1 VKKKSSNIINQ
12 IPENLILASEEI
24 VTSKCSMCHAKEPLW
39 ENLSIA
45 PKMVILETKED
56 IIKHIDGIYS
66 QVVASYAMPPGNI
79 TFIESSERQTLNSLY
94 KKIKNL

>member
-1 VKKKSSNIINQ
+1 MHFEADSCEVRDITV
-12 IPENLILASEEI
+12 EI
-24 VTSKCSMCHAKEPLW
+24 T
-39 ENLSIA
+39 
-45 PKMVILETKED
+45 VIQED